1 MRLSKGVPGHTFN
14 PFDEFPGTAT
24 AAPSGH
30 AHAGDGCPALY
41 ALRVSHLYGA

>member
-24 AAPSGH
+24 LRHQGMPT
-30 AHAGDGCPALY
+30 PAM
-41 ALRVSHLYGA
+41 AVPHFTH